1 MQFTVNTL
9 INAAILLGWL
19 FLLAATIG
27 RTPTNKD

>member
-1 MQFTVNTL
+1 MWTINTL